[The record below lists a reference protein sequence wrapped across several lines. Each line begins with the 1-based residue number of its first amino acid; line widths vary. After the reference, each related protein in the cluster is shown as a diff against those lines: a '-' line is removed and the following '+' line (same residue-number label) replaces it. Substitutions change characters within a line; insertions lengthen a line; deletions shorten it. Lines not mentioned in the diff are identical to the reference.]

1 MLRYVSALERE
12 ASVRADELSVHAA
25 NGINTL
31 YIGGGTPSVLPLSL
45 LERTVKAV
53 EQYKGTGW
61 DEFTVEVNPDDI
73 VKGGPEYVA
82 GLRALGVSRVSMG
95 VQSLDDRVLKWMNR
109 RHSSD
114 DAVKAFGMLRS
125 GGFDNISLDL
135 ISGFAGFDRESVK
148 RLVELRPEH
157 ISAYQLS
164 VEEGSALDEMVSD
177 GRFVEASQEE
187 CAGQYEYVCRVLSE
201 AGYVHYEISNF
212 ALPDRDAMHN
222 SGYWSHVP
230 YVGLGPAAHSF
241 DGTVRSWNPSDV
253 EKYIRGAQRDS
264 ETLDQARL
272 DLETMMLGLRT
283 SRGVDAS
290 FLRARCDSRALENEL
305 SSGHLE
311 LSRDMSNFR
320 IPERFFFISDNII
333 KNLI

>member
-1 MLRYVSALERE
+1 MQQYVSALERE
-12 ASVRADELSVHAA
+12 AAARADELSVHAA
-25 NGINTL
+25 DGINTL
-31 YIGGGTPSVLPLSL
+31 YIGGGTPSVLPLPL
-45 LERTVKAV
+45 LERIIKAV
-53 EQYKGTGW
+53 DSYKGPGW

-82 GLRALGVSRVSMG
+82 GLRVLGVSRVSMG
-95 VQSLDDRVLKWMNR
+95 VQSLDDRVLRWMNR
-109 RHSSD
+109 RHSAA
-114 DAVKAFGMLRS
+114 DAVKAFGMLRH

-135 ISGFAGFDRESVK
+135 ISGFAGFDRESVE

-187 CAGQYEYVCRVLSE
+187 CALQYEFVCRVLSD

-212 ALPDRDAMHN
+212 ALPGREARHN
-222 SGYWSHVP
+222 SGYWAHAP

-241 DGTVRSWNPSDV
+241 DGLVRSWNPSDV
-253 EKYIRGAQRDS
+253 AEYVRGAQRGS
-264 ETLDQARL
+264 ETLDRDSL
-272 DLETMMLGLRT
+272 DMETIMLGLRT

-290 FLRARCDSRALENEL
+290 FLKAWCDAHALESEI
-305 SSGHLE
+305 SAGHLE
-311 LSRDMSNFR
+311 LSGDMSNFR
-320 IPERFFFISDNII
+320 IPERFFFVSDHII
-333 KNLI
+333 ENLI